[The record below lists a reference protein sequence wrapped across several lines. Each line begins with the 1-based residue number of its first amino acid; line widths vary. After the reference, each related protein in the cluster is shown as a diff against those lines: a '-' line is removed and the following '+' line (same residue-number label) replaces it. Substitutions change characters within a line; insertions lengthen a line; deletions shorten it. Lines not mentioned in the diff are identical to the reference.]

1 VNPKAHNGRRL
12 KFSDADKLFDAVI
25 ASNFEEV
32 QTIVAS
38 GTDVNVRDAEG
49 MTPLHRFV
57 ELYVHGILFFSMV
70 LFSMCS

>member
-1 VNPKAHNGRRL
+1 MNPKPHNGRRL

-32 QTIVAS
+32 QTLVAG

-49 MTPLHRFV
+49 MTPLHRYV
-57 ELYVHGILFFSMV
+57 ELCFHGILFFPVV